1 MNNQDDFKNY
11 LLNQQ
16 YSDSTIQEHIANTR
30 RLEQWQK
37 ENNFINEALTYNE
50 LLTYV
55 SYLQSRKIKP
65 QSINNRLLSVTIYYE
80 YLKKYNYI
88 ITNPA
93 KSIRVKG
100 IAQTVTANVLSYEEL
115 QNLYQVYIKI
125 KKEKKP
131 IRRSVTQQ
139 HYTLHKH
146 IVLAGLMIYQGL
158 NTSELGKLQ
167 IKDIDLDKG
176 VIYLN
181 GGKRL
186 NARVLK
192 LESLQILPLSIY
204 LAILTPTEEK
214 LFRENITSIVC
225 GIVQELKGINH
236 NISSINHIR
245 ASVIINWIKI
255 YDKRKTQYLT
265 GHRYISSTEKYE
277 VQNIDG
283 LTDLLKKYHPFG

>member
-30 RLEQWQK
+30 RLEQWKK

-115 QNLYQVYIKI
+115 QNLYQVYVKI

-167 IKDIDLDKG
+167 IKDIDLEKG

-186 NARVLK
+186 NARILK

-225 GIVQELKGINH
+225 GIVQELKGINQ

-265 GHRYISSTEKYE
+265 GHRYITSTEKYE

>member
-30 RLEQWQK
+30 RLEQWKK

-115 QNLYQVYIKI
+115 QNLYQVYVKI

-167 IKDIDLDKG
+167 IKDIDLEKG